1 MTVFLSMMVFSA
13 ISLTAL
19 HLLFCSTKSRMTK
32 FSIAL
37 IYIIIFVIIS
47 LKLGEPETLQENI
60 KGGFIL
66 IGALFIAD
74 IIILLIRARP

>member
-13 ISLTAL
+13 ISLTVL
-19 HLLFCSTKSRMTK
+19 HLMFCSTKSRMMK
-32 FSIAL
+32 ISIVL
-37 IYIIIFVIIS
+37 IYITIFVIIS

-66 IGALFIAD
+66 IGTLFIAD